1 MAWDESAICS
11 DNQSFGGKGAP
22 KTGDDYAAAPNVDHT
37 KDFVR
42 KVSGSLSLVYKSHC
56 YWTTSGVLS
65 LAGAPLDSVI
75 SLLTGPGAVT
85 DELLPSADGCSQC
98 PTHSGEERP

>member
-1 MAWDESAICS
+1 MHMRCVCRCAERQGPDGKWNQYGGKMAWDESAICS

-42 KVSGSLSLVYKSHC
+42 KVSGLLSLVYTFGHEMVC
-56 YWTTSGVLS
+56 CHLQ
-65 LAGAPLDSVI
+65 
-75 SLLTGPGAVT
+75 
-85 DELLPSADGCSQC
+85 EL
-98 PTHSGEERP
+98 R